1 MTTEI
6 NFIKGIGFGL
16 QYEDE
21 LVDEYGNPV
30 FVVILELGIIRILFF
45 SGDNIVQ

>member
-21 LVDEYGNPV
+21 LEDEKGEPV
-30 FVVILELGIIRILFF
+30 FVIILELGLLRFLFF
-45 SGDNIVQ
+45 SK

>member
-1 MTTEI
+1 MTVEI

-21 LVDEYGNPV
+21 LVDETGDPV
-30 FVVILELGIIRILFF
+30 FVVILELAFFRILFF
-45 SGDNIVQ
+45 SGAPNV